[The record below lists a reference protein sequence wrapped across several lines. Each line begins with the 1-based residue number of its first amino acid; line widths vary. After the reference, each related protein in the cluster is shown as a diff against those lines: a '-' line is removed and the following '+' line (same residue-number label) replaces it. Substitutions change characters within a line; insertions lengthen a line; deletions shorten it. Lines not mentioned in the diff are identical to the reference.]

1 MTRAS
6 AMEFQ
11 DKFGKEGLTFD
22 DVLLVPARSEILPHE
37 ADTRT
42 ILTKSITLNIPIVS
56 AAMDTVT
63 ESRLAIALAREG
75 GLGVIHRNMSIK
87 SQAWEVDKVKRSESV
102 VVQDPVTIGIDEPVS
117 KAKRM
122 VVKHGVSGFPV
133 VDSSGKLVGL
143 LTHRDLRFEPDTSKK
158 VRDLMTPL
166 EKLVTVPPDTPTRKA
181 KALLHEK
188 RIEKLPVVD
197 ESGALVGLMTFK
209 DIEKSMFYPKA
220 CKDELGRLRVGA
232 AVGVSPDTPDRV
244 DALIGAGVDVVVVDT
259 ANGFSKVVLSMVERL
274 RSEHPETALL
284 AGNVVTPGGVEA
296 LCGSGADAVK
306 VGIGP
311 SAICTTRVVAG
322 VGVPQLT
329 AIFEC
334 AKAAEKCGIPLIAD
348 GGVKYSG
355 DITKAIGAGA
365 DCVMIGNLFA
375 GTEET
380 PGEIVLYEGRSYKA
394 YRGMGSLS
402 AMKAGGRDRYFYNE
416 DAEEKMVPQ
425 GIEGMV
431 PYKGSVSSLV
441 FQLIGGLT
449 AGMGYLGTRTIDELK
464 KKARFIRVTASGLRE
479 SHPHGVMITREAPN
493 YQAR

>member
-1 MTRAS
+1 
-6 AMEFQ
+6 MEFQ
-11 DKFGKEGLTFD
+11 EKFGKEGLTFD
-22 DVLLVPARSEILPHE
+22 DVLLIPGRSEVLPHE
-37 ADTRT
+37 TDSRT
-42 ILTKSITLNIPIVS
+42 LLTKNITLNIPIIS

-63 ESRLAIALAREG
+63 ESRLAMAIAREG
-75 GLGVIHRNMSIK
+75 GLGVIHRNMCIE
-87 SQAWEVDKVKRSESV
+87 SQAAEVDRVKRSESV
-102 VVQDPVTIGIDEPVS
+102 VVMDPVTIGLDDRVS
-117 KAKRM
+117 KANMM
-122 VVKHGVSGFPV
+122 VRKHKVSGFPV

-158 VRDLMTPL
+158 VAEVMTPL
-166 EKLVTVPPDTPTRKA
+166 DKLVTVPPNTPTEEA
-181 KALLHEK
+181 KLLLHHN

-220 CKDELGRLRVGA
+220 CKDALGRLRVGA
-232 AVGVSPDTPDRV
+232 AVGVSADTPDRV
-244 DALIGAGVDVVVVDT
+244 DALVDAGVDVIVVDT
-259 ANGFSKVVLSMVERL
+259 ANGFSKVVLDMVERL
-274 RSEHPETALL
+274 KSQHPETALV
-284 AGNVVTPGGVEA
+284 AGNVVTPEGVEA
-296 LCGSGADAVK
+296 LSKSGAEAVK

-329 AIFEC
+329 AIYEC
-334 AKAAEKCGIPLIAD
+334 AKAAGSCGIPLVAD
-348 GGVKYSG
+348 GGIKYSG

-402 AMKAGGRDRYFYNE
+402 AMKAGGRDRYFYKE

-431 PYKGSVSSLV
+431 PYKGSVASLV
-441 FQLIGGLT
+441 CQLIGGLT
-449 AGMGYLGTRTIDELK
+449 AGMGYLGARTIEELK
-464 KKARFIRVTASGLRE
+464 QKARFIRVTTAGLRE
-479 SHPHGVMITREAPN
+479 SHPHGVLITREAPN
-493 YQAR
+493 YQAG

>member
-1 MTRAS
+1 
-6 AMEFQ
+6 MEFHE
-11 DKFGKEGLTFD
+11 KFSKQGLTFD
-22 DVLLVPARSEILPHE
+22 DVLLVPAHSDILPHE

-42 ILTKSITLNIPIVS
+42 VLAKNIALNIPIIS

-63 ESRLAIALAREG
+63 ESRLAIALACEG
-75 GLGVIHRNMSIK
+75 GLGVIHRNMSIR
-87 SQAWEVDKVKRSESV
+87 SQAAEVDRVKRSESV
-102 VVQDPVTIGIDEPVS
+102 VVTDPVTIGLDEPVS
-117 KAKRM
+117 VAKRM
-122 VVKHGVSGFPV
+122 VREHGVSGFPV
-133 VDSSGKLVGL
+133 VDPSGKLVGL
-143 LTHRDLRFEPDTSKK
+143 LTHRDLRFEPDTSKR
-158 VRDLMTPL
+158 VRELMTPL
-166 EKLVTVPPDTPTRKA
+166 DRLVTVPPNTPTEQA

-197 ESGALVGLMTFK
+197 EAGALVGLMTFK

-244 DALIGAGVDVVVVDT
+244 DALVDAGVDVVVVDT
-259 ANGFSKVVLSMVERL
+259 ANGFSKVVLNMVARL
-274 RSEHPETALL
+274 RSEHPDTALM
-284 AGNVVTPGGVEA
+284 AGNVVTPEGVEA
-296 LCGSGADAVK
+296 LRGAGADAVK

-334 AKAAEKCGIPLIAD
+334 ARAAESCGIPLIAD
-348 GGVKYSG
+348 GGIKYSG
-355 DITKAIGAGA
+355 DIPKAIGAGA

-402 AMKAGGRDRYFYNE
+402 AMKTGGRDRYFYK
-416 DAEEKMVPQ
+416 DGAEEKMVPQ

-441 FQLIGGLT
+441 CQLMGGLA

-464 KKARFIRVTASGLRE
+464 RDARFIRVTASGLRE

-493 YQAR
+493 YPR

>member
-1 MTRAS
+1 
-6 AMEFQ
+6 MEFQ
-11 DKFGKEGLTFD
+11 EKFGKEGLTFD
-22 DVLLVPARSEILPHE
+22 DVLLIPGRSEVLPHE
-37 ADTRT
+37 ADSRAR
-42 ILTKSITLNIPIVS
+42 LTKNITLNIPIIS

-63 ESRLAIALAREG
+63 ESRLAIAIAREG

-87 SQAWEVDKVKRSESV
+87 SQAAEADRVKRSESV
-102 VVQDPVTIGIDEPVS
+102 VVMDPVTIGLDDRVS
-117 KAKRM
+117 KAKMM
-122 VVKHGVSGFPV
+122 VRKHNVSGFPV

-143 LTHRDLRFEPDTSKK
+143 LTHRDLRFEPDTSRK
-158 VRDLMTPL
+158 VAEVMTPL
-166 EKLVTVPPDTPTRKA
+166 EKLVTVAPDTPTEEA
-181 KALLHEK
+181 KLLLHRN

-209 DIEKSMFYPKA
+209 DIEKSMFYPRA
-220 CKDELGRLRVGA
+220 CKDALGRLRVAA
-232 AVGVSPDTPDRV
+232 AVGVSADTPDRV
-244 DALIGAGVDVVVVDT
+244 DALVDAGVDVVVVDT
-259 ANGFSKVVLSMVERL
+259 ANGFSKVVLDMVERL
-274 RSEHPETALL
+274 KSEHPETALV
-284 AGNVVTPGGVEA
+284 AGNVVTPEGVEA
-296 LCGSGADAVK
+296 LGKSGAEAVK

-329 AIFEC
+329 AIYEC
-334 AKAAEKCGIPLIAD
+334 AKAAASCGIPLIAD

-402 AMKAGGRDRYFYNE
+402 AMKAGGSDRYFYRE

-431 PYKGSVSSLV
+431 PYKGSVASLV
-441 FQLIGGLT
+441 CQLIGGFT
-449 AGMGYLGTRTIDELK
+449 AGMGYLGARTIAELK
-464 KKARFIRVTASGLRE
+464 EKARFIRVTTAGLRE
-479 SHPHGVMITREAPN
+479 SHPHGVLITREAPN
-493 YQAR
+493 YQAG

>member
-1 MTRAS
+1 
-6 AMEFQ
+6 MEFQ
-11 DKFGKEGLTFD
+11 EKFSKEGLTFD
-22 DVLLVPARSEILPHE
+22 DVLLIPAHSEILPDE

-42 ILTKSITLNIPIVS
+42 VLAKDMKLNIPIIS

-87 SQAWEVDKVKRSESV
+87 SQAAEVDKVKRSESV
-102 VVQDPVTIGIDEPVS
+102 VVKDPVTIGLDEPVS

-122 VVKHGVSGFPV
+122 VREHGVSGFPV
-133 VDSSGKLVGL
+133 VDTSGRLVGL
-143 LTHRDLRFEPDTSKK
+143 LTHRDLRFEPDSGKK
-158 VRDLMTPL
+158 VRELMTPL
-166 EKLVTVPPDTPTRKA
+166 EKLVTVPPNTPTRDA
-181 KALLHEK
+181 KVLLHEK

-197 ESGALVGLMTFK
+197 ENGALVGLMTFK

-220 CKDELGRLRVGA
+220 CKDERGRLRVGA

-244 DALIGAGVDVVVVDT
+244 AALVDAGADAVVVDT
-259 ANGFSKVVLSMVERL
+259 ANGFCRVVLSMVARL
-274 RSEHPETALL
+274 RNEHPALAL
-284 AGNVVTPGGVEA
+284 IAGNVVTPDAVEA
-296 LCGSGADAVK
+296 LCQSGADAVK

-311 SAICTTRVVAG
+311 SAICTTRVVSG

-329 AIFEC
+329 AIFDC
-334 AKAAEKCGIPLIAD
+334 ASAAEKCGVPLIAD
-348 GGVKYSG
+348 GGIKYSG
-355 DITKAIGAGA
+355 DIAKAIGAGA

-402 AMKAGGRDRYFYNE
+402 AMKAGGKDRYFYRE

-441 FQLIGGLT
+441 CQLIGGLA
-449 AGMGYLGTRTIDELK
+449 AGMGYLGTRTIEELK
-464 KKARFIRVTASGLRE
+464 SKARFVRVTASGLRE

-493 YQAR
+493 YQTS

>member
-1 MTRAS
+1 
-6 AMEFQ
+6 MEFQ
-11 DKFGKEGLTFD
+11 EKFSKEGLTFD
-22 DVLLVPARSEILPHE
+22 DVLLIPARSEILPDE

-42 ILTKSITLNIPIVS
+42 ILTKDIKLNIPIIS

-87 SQAWEVDKVKRSESV
+87 SQAAEVDKVKRSESV
-102 VVQDPVTIGIDEPVS
+102 VVMNPVTIGLEEPVS

-122 VVKHGVSGFPV
+122 VREHGVSGFPV
-133 VDSSGKLVGL
+133 VDTSGRLVGL

-158 VRDLMTPL
+158 VRELMTPL
-166 EKLVTVPPDTPTRKA
+166 SKLVTVPPNTPTRDA
-181 KALLHEK
+181 KVLLHEK

-197 ESGALVGLMTFK
+197 ERGALVGLMTFK
-209 DIEKSMFYPKA
+209 DIEKSMFYPRA
-220 CKDELGRLRVGA
+220 CKDERGRLRVGA

-244 DALIGAGVDVVVVDT
+244 GALVDAGADVVVVDT
-259 ANGFSKVVLSMVERL
+259 ANGFCRVVLSMVERL
-274 RSEHPETALL
+274 KSGHPDMALI
-284 AGNVVTPGGVEA
+284 AGNVVTPEAVEA
-296 LCGSGADAVK
+296 LCQSGADAVK

-311 SAICTTRVVAG
+311 SAICTTRVVSG

-329 AIFEC
+329 AIFDC
-334 AKAAEKCGIPLIAD
+334 ASAAEKCGVPLIAD
-348 GGVKYSG
+348 GGIKYSG
-355 DITKAIGAGA
+355 DIPKAIGAGA

-402 AMKAGGRDRYFYNE
+402 AMKAGGRDRYFYKE

-431 PYKGSVSSLV
+431 PYKGSVASLV
-441 FQLIGGLT
+441 CQLVGGLT
-449 AGMGYLGTRTIDELK
+449 AGMGYLGTRTIEELK
-464 KKARFIRVTASGLRE
+464 SKARFVRVTASGLRE

-493 YQAR
+493 YQAS